1 MLMCIYR
8 LHGRVR
14 RKDILVVRATSAVK
28 FPRAALPRVSESP
41 VFALDQNATNQLW
54 GRAVP
59 HRAEDTRAL
68 KILQVMPPGK
78 HFGPLRATSI
88 DLDTRDLVRYS
99 RFRDTTV
106 VVADRVA
113 EMFGDVQVSPV
124 DQTGGVADRSLVGHV
139 ADLVESHKF
148 DLVVVQQRLPLA
160 SQIARSL
167 PRTPVVFRAHT
178 FQKDFQDRGRLERA
192 FRRRVRKRLYNDL
205 AGILHVSE
213 ACARAFRQT
222 WPDVRAPSYVV
233 NNGLDFS
240 EWSPNRERNPEI
252 LCVARCAPEKGVLE
266 AAQAVAEVLPQ
277 HSGWRAS
284 FVLADVERKPG
295 YFERVRNTLSTV
307 SDRVWLRTDVPF
319 DVVKHA
325 YERAAIAL
333 VPSKWEEPF
342 GRTALEAHA
351 GGAALISSGTGGLTE
366 ISRDNAV
373 LLPEVSGDTIEAAL
387 KRLLMNDTHRTQL
400 AQAGAAQS
408 RERFDIR
415 AQAAKFDQALKDIFC
430 ERCNP
435 VKE

>member
-277 HSGWRAS
+277 HSGWRAGFILS
-284 FVLADVERKPG
+284 DIERKHE
-295 YFERVRNTLSTV
+295 YFERVRNTLSAV

-319 DVVKHA
+319 DQVKRA

-351 GGAALISSGTGGLTE
+351 GGAALISSGTGGLAD
-366 ISRDNAV
+366 I
-373 LLPEVSGDTIEAAL
+373 SGDGAVFLPKVSAQAIRYSLTSLISN
-387 KRLLMNDTHRTQL
+387 KQRLCHLAYLGSAHVRNYFEIQYQSEQMDTFLEICRTQ
-400 AQAGAAQS
+400 
-408 RERFDIR
+408 
-415 AQAAKFDQALKDIFC
+415 
-430 ERCNP
+430 N
-435 VKE
+435 